1 METKTISSDVLIIG
15 SGGAGARAAIE
26 VDNAGLK
33 ALIVSKGLSFRS
45 GCTGMAEGG
54 YNAVFKAVDEE
65 DTIDAHIYDTF

>member
-33 ALIVSKGLSFRS
+33 ALIVSKGLSLKDYLS
-45 GCTGMAEGG
+45 GLDVQEWL
-54 YNAVFKAVDEE
+54 KADIMLFLKQLMKK
-65 DTIDAHIYDTF
+65 TP

>member
-33 ALIVSKGLSFRS
+33 ALF
-45 GCTGMAEGG
+45 C
-54 YNAVFKAVDEE
+54 
-65 DTIDAHIYDTF
+65 